1 MNNSVDFFVRL
12 EDYNAII
19 GFARDVIVESV
30 GVHWADR
37 HPQMCPHPLSC
48 RVASPRWIDTDCMRH
63 PTELN
68 CECELK
74 QRAQAR
80 ELFDRPH
87 AFRRAIS
94 RCRGPVDRLFFHVPQ

>member
-37 HPQMCPHPLSC
+37 HP
-48 RVASPRWIDTDCMRH
+48 
-63 PTELN
+63 
-68 CECELK
+68 
-74 QRAQAR
+74 
-80 ELFDRPH
+80 
-87 AFRRAIS
+87 
-94 RCRGPVDRLFFHVPQ
+94 